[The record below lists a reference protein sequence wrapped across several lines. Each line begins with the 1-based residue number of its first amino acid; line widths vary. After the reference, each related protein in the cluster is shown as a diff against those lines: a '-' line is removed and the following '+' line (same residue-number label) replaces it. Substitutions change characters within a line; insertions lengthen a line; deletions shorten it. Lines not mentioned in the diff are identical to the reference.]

1 MAEKKSFN
9 WQDISSYMQLLN
21 ISPAPTTQAR
31 RPAHQHDIVA
41 ERQEK
46 ARRRMRKAVWAKQRG
61 YR

>member
-21 ISPAPTTQAR
+21 IFPAPTTQVRRSAR
-31 RPAHQHDIVA
+31 QHDIAA